1 MAEGIGDEEKAD
13 IMATFKMFDSDG
25 DGKLSKQELSTV
37 IRAYFMVASDKQL
50 GSFLREL
57 DTDESGY
64 VDYHNFETFI
74 LKTNMSKPTPE
85 DPELLEAFNVFD
97 KNGDGVIDAA
107 EFREIMTSVGDNLTT
122 EEVELMMKDADTDG
136 NGKID
141 YKEFCAHL
149 SKNLLY

>member
-107 EFREIMTSVGDNLTT
+107 EFREIMTSV
-122 EEVELMMKDADTDG
+122 
-136 NGKID
+136 
-141 YKEFCAHL
+141 EFCAHL